1 MKRFALVAML
11 LCGSA
16 YAQPQQHQVPE
27 VIQPDDTIE
36 VGVGEPKILRFPAA
50 FKDISMAIK
59 GVADI
64 VPEGDRQITVT
75 GLTTGQTTLFVKD
88 EKGTVLYTAMIAV
101 SASTAPGHMV
111 KVYGQKTICD
121 GASLNLARS
130 TMLILCTGTR
140 CGRVN
145 PDLEPAPTGVAIS
158 ETKQDK
164 DGNSRTVTKEY
175 R

>member
-11 LCGSA
+11 LCGCA

-111 KVYGQKTICD
+111 KVYGQKTIQRGVAKPGTEFD
-121 GASLNLARS
+121 AF
-130 TMLILCTGTR
+130 LCTGTG